1 MNETKISLKV
11 AKEIMLEIDKDGD
24 GNINFDEFALMI
36 KNLNS

>member
-1 MNETKISLKV
+1 MNDRKISLKV

-24 GNINFDEFALMI
+24 GTINFDEFALMI